1 MSGYNFSKF
10 IIPKYPS
17 KLWDKISVKLY
28 KNGKTCQVTKKAFK
42 APMPESKKVII
53 PEFSFAPITS
63 KDLIGAGAPWKST
76 KPPTTKVSKE
86 AIMEGKLSQLVK
98 FHHDRKHAYPWD
110 TCVACKAIR
119 AFIQWEFH
127 QTKKSMVQVGQLTKE
142 FFEGDK
148 IVSNETPQV
157 GDVYLDV
164 NEKEKG
170 LNVIT
175 AKDLAN
181 DLFKATKEN
190 KGFKLEGLDDGPN

>member
-1 MSGYNFSKF
+1 MSSMSGYNFSKF

-17 KLWDKISVKLY
+17 KLWDKFSVKLY
-28 KNGKTCQVTKKAFK
+28 KNGKTCQVTKKVFK

-63 KDLIGAGAPWKST
+63 KDLVGDVAPWKST
-76 KPPTTKVSKE
+76 KPPTTKDSKE

-127 QTKKSMVQVGQLTKE
+127 QPWPNKKKKKSTKGLL
-142 FFEGDK
+142 F
-148 IVSNETPQV
+148 STMTPQV

-164 NEKEKG
+164 DDKEKG

-175 AKDLAN
+175 AKDLAS
-181 DLFKATKEN
+181 DLFKKES